1 MKRGSCPPPWTSEF
15 VLGARTPILSNI
27 LGSYGYFRWGGG
39 RGDVPGGK
47 KHCDHQGHRARVPGS
62 SRAGLCTRDK
72 VTVTQKYVL
81 ARIHYTHSGK
91 IRYLL
96 ITCPALANVQ
106 RAAGDEPKPFPL
118 SYRDLRL
125 VHCVGAAVPLS
136 LPEPRPQLH
145 RDRRL

>member
-1 MKRGSCPPPWTSEF
+1 M
-15 VLGARTPILSNI
+15 
-27 LGSYGYFRWGGG
+27 
-39 RGDVPGGK
+39 PGGK
-47 KHCDHQGHRARVPGS
+47 KHCDHQGHRARVSGS

-96 ITCPALANVQ
+96 IAFPALANVQ

-125 VHCVGAAVPLS
+125 VHCVYAAHPSVSSRAPPPVTPRQEIVSLATRGDGSKVTAEILS
-136 LPEPRPQLH
+136 LFFSNNYPGSFGPLGAEQGFS
-145 RDRRL
+145 